1 MDIINT
7 DIVIVGSGVAGL
19 ISALT
24 FPDNKKIVL
33 ITKKKLEDSNSYLA
47 QGGISVLKDEYDRTS
62 YIEDTLKAGHYKNNL
77 EAVNILVENSRYA
90 IETLE
95 NYGVSFCKK
104 DGSYIYTK
112 EGGHSNNRILY
123 CGDHTGKS
131 IMDNLIYQV
140 ISRKNITIIENCTM
154 EDLLVKNNICY
165 GIYGKIGENNLL
177 IKSCHTIIATGGIG
191 GIYNVSTNFSHIRGD
206 GIALARKYN
215 IDLKDMSYIQI
226 HPTSL
231 FEEREGRRFLISE
244 SVRGEGG
251 ILLNN
256 KNKRFTDELKPRD
269 IVSNA
274 IFNEMKKD
282 NSSYEW
288 LNMSNIKIDIKKR
301 FPKIFEY
308 LNTMGIDPYKEN
320 IPIVPAQHY
329 TMGGIK
335 VDINGKTSMDRLYAV
350 GEASCNGVHGKNR
363 LASNSLLE
371 TVVFPIKL
379 VENIMNTNENIDC
392 DNYFP
397 IEIIDDDVKKEMIIE
412 GVKEDEYAKAR

>member
-1 MDIINT
+1 M
-7 DIVIVGSGVAGL
+7 
-19 ISALT
+19 
-24 FPDNKKIVL
+24 VL
-33 ITKKKLEDSNSYLA
+33 VTKKKLEDSNSYLA
-47 QGGISVLKDEYDRTS
+47 QGGVSVLKNEDDRTI

-77 EAVNILVENSRYA
+77 EAVNILVENSRDA
-90 IETLE
+90 IKTLE
-95 NYGVSFCKK
+95 DYGVSFCKK

-123 CGDHTGKS
+123 CGDHTGRS
-131 IMDNLIYQV
+131 IMDNLISQV
-140 ISRKNITIIENCTM
+140 LLRKNITIIENCTM
-154 EDLLVKNNICY
+154 EDLLVKNNVCY
-165 GIYGKIGENNLL
+165 GIYGSTKENNLL
-177 IKSCHTIIATGGIG
+177 IKSSHTILATGGIG
-191 GIYNVSTNFSHIRGD
+191 GIYNISTNFSHIKGD

-251 ILLNN
+251 ILLNG

-269 IVSNA
+269 IVSKA
-274 IFNEMKKD
+274 IYEEMKKD

-288 LNMSNIKIDIKKR
+288 LNMSNIKVDIKNR

-308 LNTMGIDPYKEN
+308 LNNLGIDPYKEN

-350 GEASCNGVHGKNR
+350 GEVSCNGVHGKNR

-379 VENIMNTNENIDC
+379 VEYIMNLNESIDYDFNFNIGIMED
-392 DNYFP
+392 
-397 IEIIDDDVKKEMIIE
+397 EIKKDMIRE
-412 GVKEDEYAKAR
+412 GVREDEYAKA